1 MIEDKTKIPIA
12 VLALPM
18 LIENVVRTSLLVV
31 DQLMLNRFSEKAAA
45 AMSSVNQFSFFVQL
59 LYLMVGAGV
68 SILISQNL
76 GAGRREEAGRT
87 AMAGMVIMTCFSAIV
102 SVMAVLLAPTALGL
116 YELEDEVRAMA
127 VRFLTIYGGGS
138 FFMAMNLAQANVLRA
153 YGHAYDPM
161 AVNGA
166 ALGVTILG
174 NAISLYGLFGLPV
187 TGIAGVAVSNVVGQA
202 FAFVLSAWRIRARR
216 EIALPWRDL
225 GKVPARVYTLILKVG
240 VPTAGENLSYN
251 IAQIF
256 VVGIISR
263 MGTEAL
269 AAYGIAISLSRYVFI
284 SGISIGNAG
293 QIKVGYYVGAAKPDE
308 AYRRV
313 WRWFATGFCL
323 SVLFVLL
330 LNIFKAPL
338 LSFFTADPKIL
349 AYASA
354 ALLIGFALEPARNLN
369 TIIIPALKGSGD
381 TIFPVLV
388 GVCFQWG
395 LGVFLSWLFGLKL
408 GMGLAGVWI
417 GLSCDEWTR
426 GIAMALRWRS
436 GAWRSKV
443 LV

>member
-12 VLALPM
+12 VLAFPM
-18 LIENVVRTSLLVV
+18 IIENLVRTSLLVV

-45 AMSSVNQFSFFVQL
+45 AMSSVNQFAFFVQL
-59 LYLMVGAGV
+59 LYFMVGAGV
-68 SILISQNL
+68 SILVSQNL
-76 GAGRREEAGRT
+76 GAGKREEAGRT
-87 AMAGMVIMTCFSAIV
+87 AMAGMVIMVAFSVIV
-102 SVMAVLLAPTALGL
+102 SSAAVLLAGPVLGL

-127 VRFLTIYGGGS
+127 VRFLAIYGGGS
-138 FFMAMNLAQANVLRA
+138 FFMAMNLGQANILRA

-166 ALGVTILG
+166 ALGLTVLG

-187 TGIAGVAVSNVVGQA
+187 TGMTGVAVANVAGQA
-202 FAFVLSAWRIRARR
+202 FAFILSAWRIRARR
-216 EIALPWRDL
+216 EISLPWRDL
-225 GKVPARVYTLILKVG
+225 GKVPNRVYALILKVG

-256 VVGIISR
+256 IVGIISH

-269 AAYGIAISLSRYVFI
+269 AAYGIAISLSRYVFVT
-284 SGISIGNAG
+284 GISIGNAG
-293 QIKVGYYVGAAKPDE
+293 QIKVGYYVGASMPDE

-313 WRWFATGFCL
+313 WRWFAAGFSI
-323 SVLFVLL
+323 SVLLVLGLNL
-330 LNIFKAPL
+330 LKGAILPL
-338 LSFFTADPKIL
+338 FTKDAAII

-354 ALLIGFALEPARNLN
+354 ALLIGLVLEPARNFN

-381 TIFPVLV
+381 TLFPMLI
-388 GVCFQWG
+388 GVCFQWAA
-395 LGVFLSWLFGLKL
+395 GVFLAWLFGLRL
-408 GMGLAGVWI
+408 GLGLQGVWMGLA
-417 GLSCDEWTR
+417 CDEWAR

>member
-1 MIEDKTKIPIA
+1 MTDDKTKIPLA

-18 LIENVVRTSLLVV
+18 LIENLVRTSLLVV

-45 AMSSVNQFSFFVQL
+45 AMSSVNQFSFFIQL
-59 LYLMVGAGV
+59 IYLMVGAGV
-68 SILISQNL
+68 SILLSQNL
-76 GAGRREEAGRT
+76 GAGKREEAGRT
-87 AMAGMVIMTCFSAIV
+87 AMAGMVIMAVFSIIV
-102 SVMAVLLAPTALGL
+102 SSAMVAFAPAALGL
-116 YELEDEVRAMA
+116 YQLEDEVRSMA

-166 ALGVTILG
+166 ALGLTIFG
-174 NAISLYGLFGLPV
+174 NAVSLYGLFGLPV
-187 TGIAGVAVSNVVGQA
+187 TGITGVAVSNVLGQA
-202 FAFVLSAWRIRARR
+202 FAFGLSAWRIRARR
-216 EIALPWRDL
+216 EISLPWRQLKD
-225 GKVPARVYTLILKVG
+225 VPAPVYTLILKVG

-256 VVGIISR
+256 IVGIISR

-269 AAYGIAISLSRYVFI
+269 AAYGIVISLSRYVFI

-293 QIKVGYYVGAAKPDE
+293 QIKVGYYVGASRPDE

-313 WRWFATGFCL
+313 WRWFAIGFCL
-323 SVLFVLL
+323 SVLLVLV
-330 LNIFKAPL
+330 LNVCKGPILA
-338 LSFFTADPKIL
+338 FFTADPKII
-349 AYASA
+349 AFASS

-381 TIFPVLV
+381 TLYPVLV

-395 LGVFLSWLFGLKL
+395 FGVFLSWLFGLKL
-408 GMGLAGVWI
+408 GLGLAGVWM